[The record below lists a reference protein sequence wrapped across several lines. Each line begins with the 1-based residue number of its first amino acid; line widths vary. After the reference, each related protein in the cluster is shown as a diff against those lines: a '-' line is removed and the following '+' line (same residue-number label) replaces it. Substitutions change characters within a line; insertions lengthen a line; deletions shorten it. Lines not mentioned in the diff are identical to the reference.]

1 MKELKKLVSDAN
13 KLRYTH
19 AIAKF
24 LNQKRMDLIC
34 ENVVATL
41 VLIDCHNRA
50 ERKAFVRQLRIN
62 KALIKLCNLIIIQ
75 AAKLLRTIKN
85 TSNESKP

>member
-13 KLRYTH
+13 KLRYSH

-24 LNQKRMDLIC
+24 LNQKRLDLVGKNI
-34 ENVVATL
+34 VATL

-62 KALIKLCNLIIIQ
+62 KAIIKLCNLIVEQ
-75 AAKLLRTIKN
+75 AAKLL
-85 TSNESKP
+85 

>member
-1 MKELKKLVSDAN
+1 MEELKKLVADAN
-13 KLRYTH
+13 KLLYTH

-50 ERKAFVRQLRIN
+50 EKKAFVKQLRIN
-62 KALIKLCNLIIIQ
+62 KAIIKFCNSIASQ
-75 AAKLLRTIKN
+75 AAEILRTHKTTI
-85 TSNESKP
+85 NESI

>member
-50 ERKAFVRQLRIN
+50 EKKAFVRQLRIN

-75 AAKLLRTIKN
+75 AAKILRTHKTTI
-85 TSNESKP
+85 NESI

>member
-1 MKELKKLVSDAN
+1 MKEIKKLVSDAN

-62 KALIKLCNLIIIQ
+62 RSLIRFCNYIASQ
-75 AAKLLRTIKN
+75 AVELLRK
-85 TSNESKP
+85 

>member
-1 MKELKKLVSDAN
+1 MEELKKLVADAN
-13 KLRYTH
+13 KLLYTH

-34 ENVVATL
+34 ENIVSTL

-62 KALIKLCNLIIIQ
+62 KAIIKLCNLISEQIANI
-75 AAKLLRTIKN
+75 LPTIKY
-85 TSNESKP
+85 TGNENKS